1 MNQSAT
7 QTLERIL
14 VNKNLPEQSALRTA
28 VQVRFK
34 ELSRLNEAYKNAW
47 EGYPNVT
54 DNLLS
59 FTMADTGQA
68 LRTKAMG
75 VNCPSCHSRGV
86 LHYGNA
92 ISYLLDRLLD
102 EKTNSA
108 SVGGLELDRDE
119 LKNLVKKPDFDKA
132 QGLQKAMHQWE
143 TSAWRYRG
151 ADEFLDI
158 QEGRVVVLQ
167 DELDQALKEMEVYI
181 DDAEDI
187 ELLRDIEQLLEMRN
201 AINEKLAKK
210 GKKGI
215 AFSEQYEKPGHVL
228 YYGAGENGMK
238 RYMIQKENLFS

>member
-7 QTLERIL
+7 ETPERIL
-14 VNKNLPEQSALRTA
+14 VNKNLPEQSALKTA

-34 ELSRLNEAYKNAW
+34 ELSRLNQAYKNAW
-47 EGYPNVT
+47 DGYPNVT

-59 FTMADTGQA
+59 FTMADTRQA

-102 EKTNSA
+102 EKINTS

-119 LKNLVKKPDFDKA
+119 LKNLVKKLDFDKA
-132 QGLQKAMHQWE
+132 QQLQKAMYQWE
-143 TSAWRYRG
+143 NSAWRYRG
-151 ADEFLDI
+151 ADEFLNI

-167 DELDQALKEMEVYI
+167 DELEQALKEMEVYI

-187 ELLRDIEQLLEMRN
+187 ELLRDIERLLEMRTS
-201 AINEKLAKK
+201 INEKLAKK
-210 GKKGI
+210 GKKAI
-215 AFSEQYEKPGHVL
+215 ALSEQYEKPGHILL
-228 YYGAGENGMK
+228 YGTGESGQK
-238 RYMIQKENLFS
+238 RYVIQKDNLFS